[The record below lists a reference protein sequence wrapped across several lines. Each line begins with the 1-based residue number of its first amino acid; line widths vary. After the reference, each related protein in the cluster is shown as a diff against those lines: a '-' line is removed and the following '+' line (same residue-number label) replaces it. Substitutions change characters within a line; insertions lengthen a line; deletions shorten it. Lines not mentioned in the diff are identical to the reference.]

1 MTLSF
6 NNIKE
11 DMQPNLEY
19 LAIDADNGTVAG
31 TGVDMLGYQ
40 GVVFFATAFQ
50 GEAATWSIKVQ
61 QDSASTYASAADLEG
76 TSVSFVVGTDSDGFA
91 FVEVQN
97 PGDRYV
103 RPVLTAPDVS
113 TATTLACFSLRYGKD
128 YRPET
133 NTDGEFHY
141 APDEGTA

>member
-1 MTLSF
+1 MTYSF
-6 NNIKE
+6 NNVKE
-11 DMQPNLEY
+11 DMQPNIEY
-19 LAIDADNGTVAG
+19 MSITADNATYGG

-40 GVVFFATAFQ
+40 GVVFFVTAFQ

-61 QDSASTYASAADLEG
+61 QDAASTYASAADLTG

-103 RPVLTAPDVS
+103 RPVITAPNVG
-113 TATTLACFSLRYGKD
+113 TPTGLACISLRYGKD

-133 NTDGEFHY
+133 NSDGEFHS
-141 APDEGTA
+141 APAEGTA